1 MTSRWEIYEH
11 TPRRRVWERT
21 RCSWGGVVGS
31 VRGFTAAQGILARTG
46 VRQTVGQ
53 QVLSEINR

>member
-11 TPRRRVWERT
+11 TPRRRVWKLT
-21 RCSWGGVVGS
+21 RCSWGGLNGS
-31 VRGFTAAQGILARTG
+31 VREFTAAQGIIARTG

-53 QVLSEINR
+53 VLSEINR